1 MENGAAEIA
10 GEGEGEDMEAV
21 GEAMIG
27 KGSGTKLIG
36 LDALPAWLRRL

>member
-1 MENGAAEIA
+1 MVENGAAEIA
-10 GEGEGEDMEAV
+10 GEGEDVEAA

-36 LDALPAWLRRL
+36 LDALPALLRRL

>member
-1 MENGAAEIA
+1 MVENGAAEIA
-10 GEGEGEDMEAV
+10 GEGEDVEAA
-21 GEAMIG
+21 GEAMIS